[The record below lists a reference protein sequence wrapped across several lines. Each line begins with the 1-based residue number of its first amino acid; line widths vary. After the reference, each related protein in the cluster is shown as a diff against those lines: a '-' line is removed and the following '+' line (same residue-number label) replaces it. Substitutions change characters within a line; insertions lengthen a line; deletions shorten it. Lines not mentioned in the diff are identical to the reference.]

1 MGHRNWFSA
10 TFIVT
15 LVVGIIFSICAL
27 PAAEPVARL
36 LVSGDG
42 VLTGYTRDY
51 IRVSML
57 GAPVI
62 GIGLMMVNYLGV
74 ENHPELASAYLIAAN
89 VINLVLDYI
98 FLRYTPLGITGA
110 SLSTVLGF
118 LFAMGIFVL
127 YIRSDKR
134 NLRLI
139 LLKPG
144 ELGITKEAIITG
156 VPMLIF
162 MAANFVKAL
171 GLNTIIMNQLGEE
184 GMAVFTVCDNV
195 LLIVEMLTG
204 GIIGVIP
211 NVAGIHFWREGLR
224 GNPGSLSKKMLKIQ
238 LHPAGCDLCPY
249 YAVYRGNHCHVRKRR
264 WRAGQPYGP
273 GAAHLCFVCGTL
285 SVE

>member
-1 MGHRNWFSA
+1 
-10 TFIVT
+10 
-15 LVVGIIFSICAL
+15 
-27 PAAEPVARL
+27 
-36 LVSGDG
+36 
-42 VLTGYTRDY
+42 
-51 IRVSML
+51 ML

-134 NLRLI
+134 NLHLI

-162 MAANFVKAL
+162 MAV
-171 GLNTIIMNQLGEE
+171 
-184 GMAVFTVCDNV
+184 
-195 LLIVEMLTG
+195 
-204 GIIGVIP
+204 
-211 NVAGIHFWREGLR
+211 
-224 GNPGSLSKKMLKIQ
+224 
-238 LHPAGCDLCPY
+238 
-249 YAVYRGNHCHVRKRR
+249 
-264 WRAGQPYGP
+264 
-273 GAAHLCFVCGTL
+273 
-285 SVE
+285 

>member
-1 MGHRNWFSA
+1 MFSA

-27 PAAEPVARL
+27 PAAESVARL

-42 VLTGYTRDY
+42 ILTGYTRDY

-134 NLRLI
+134 NLHLI

-211 NVAGIHFWREGLR
+211 NVAGILFGEKDYVGIRVLC
-224 GNPGSLSKKMLKIQ
+224 KKMLKYSYI
-238 LHPAGCDLCPY
+238 LL
-249 YAVYRGNHCHVRKRR
+249 AVIFVLIMLFTEEITVMFGSGG
-264 WRAGQPYGP
+264 GQPYGP
-273 GAAHLCFVCGTL
+273 GAANLCFVCGTL

>member
-1 MGHRNWFSA
+1 MYKRQ
-10 TFIVT
+10 
-15 LVVGIIFSICAL
+15 FSICAL

-134 NLRLI
+134 NLHLI

-184 GMAVFTVCDNV
+184 GMAVFTVCD
-195 LLIVEMLTG
+195 LSLIH
-204 GIIGVIP
+204 I
-211 NVAGIHFWREGLR
+211 
-224 GNPGSLSKKMLKIQ
+224 
-238 LHPAGCDLCPY
+238 
-249 YAVYRGNHCHVRKRR
+249 
-264 WRAGQPYGP
+264 
-273 GAAHLCFVCGTL
+273 
-285 SVE
+285 

>member
-1 MGHRNWFSA
+1 MWWESF
-10 TFIVT
+10 
-15 LVVGIIFSICAL
+15 FSICAL

-134 NLRLI
+134 NLHLI

-211 NVAGIHFWREGLR
+211 NVAGSFLERRTTWESGF
-224 GNPGSLSKKMLKIQ
+224 S
-238 LHPAGCDLCPY
+238 
-249 YAVYRGNHCHVRKRR
+249 VKR
-264 WRAGQPYGP
+264 
-273 GAAHLCFVCGTL
+273 C
-285 SVE
+285 

>member
-1 MGHRNWFSA
+1 M
-10 TFIVT
+10 
-15 LVVGIIFSICAL
+15 
-27 PAAEPVARL
+27 
-36 LVSGDG
+36 VSGDG

-74 ENHPELASAYLIAAN
+74 ENHPELASAYLITAN

-134 NLRLI
+134 NLHLI

-171 GLNTIIMNQLGEE
+171 GLNTIIMNS
-184 GMAVFTVCDNV
+184 
-195 LLIVEMLTG
+195 
-204 GIIGVIP
+204 
-211 NVAGIHFWREGLR
+211 W
-224 GNPGSLSKKMLKIQ
+224 
-238 LHPAGCDLCPY
+238 
-249 YAVYRGNHCHVRKRR
+249 VRKV
-264 WRAGQPYGP
+264 WQY
-273 GAAHLCFVCGTL
+273 LL
-285 SVE
+285 SATMYC

>member
-1 MGHRNWFSA
+1 
-10 TFIVT
+10 
-15 LVVGIIFSICAL
+15 
-27 PAAEPVARL
+27 
-36 LVSGDG
+36 
-42 VLTGYTRDY
+42 
-51 IRVSML
+51 ML

-134 NLRLI
+134 NLHLI

-156 VPMLIF
+156 VPMPVSYTHLDVYKRQVWHSISGF
-162 MAANFVKAL
+162 YITFQKNRKGNLL
-171 GLNTIIMNQLGEE
+171 GT
-184 GMAVFTVCDNV
+184 
-195 LLIVEMLTG
+195 
-204 GIIGVIP
+204 
-211 NVAGIHFWREGLR
+211 
-224 GNPGSLSKKMLKIQ
+224 
-238 LHPAGCDLCPY
+238 
-249 YAVYRGNHCHVRKRR
+249 
-264 WRAGQPYGP
+264 
-273 GAAHLCFVCGTL
+273 
-285 SVE
+285 

>member
-1 MGHRNWFSA
+1 
-10 TFIVT
+10 
-15 LVVGIIFSICAL
+15 
-27 PAAEPVARL
+27 
-36 LVSGDG
+36 
-42 VLTGYTRDY
+42 
-51 IRVSML
+51 ML

-134 NLRLI
+134 NLHLI

-211 NVAGIHFWREGLR
+211 NVAGILLERRTTWES
-224 GNPGSLSKKMLKIQ
+224 GSL
-238 LHPAGCDLCPY
+238 
-249 YAVYRGNHCHVRKRR
+249 
-264 WRAGQPYGP
+264 
-273 GAAHLCFVCGTL
+273 
-285 SVE
+285 